1 MTDVIG
7 KGTNRRLQKRK
18 LPAHAWTDA
27 QESAF
32 LDMLAATCNV
42 QQSCRHA
49 GVDYRSAYRRR
60 RQQPGFAAAWRAAI
74 LTGYE
79 RLEEQLLAQLAAP
92 HPFEEDGIERV
103 PPAAG
108 PFDARLAMDLLRLHR
123 ATVENREQT
132 PRGRVVRVSREEA
145 EAALNKKLDA
155 LARRLAAERGDQP

>member
-7 KGTNRRLQKRK
+7 KATNRRLQKRK
-18 LPAHAWTDA
+18 LPAHAWTEE

-42 QQSCRHA
+42 LRACRHA
-49 GVDYRSAYRRR
+49 AVDYRSAYRRR
-60 RQQPGFAAAWRAAI
+60 RQHPGFASAWRAAI

-92 HPFEEDGIERV
+92 RPLEEDGIDCV
-103 PPAAG
+103 PPSIG
-108 PFDARLAMDLLRLHR
+108 PFDAKLAMELLRMHR
-123 ATVENREQT
+123 ATVENRAPT

-145 EAALNKKLDA
+145 EAALNEKLDA
-155 LARRLAAERGDQP
+155 LARRLAAEGEDQP